1 MDKLYKRDGRRF
13 VQIEDHLGMF
23 YQEDRTFTKEKT
35 EKSIGL
41 CIISDFKK
49 DVVMELEDK
58 LCTYSKTDANN
69 IPYQIELLSAL
80 AFNKI
85 LKLSSYRDY
94 FCILFGGR
102 GAHCGWFFFN
112 SSYGSG
118 DASPYVG
125 GRRLLYRKVHRIK
138 K

>member
-1 MDKLYKRDGRRF
+1 MNKLYKRDGRRF

-23 YQEDRTFTKEKT
+23 YQEDGTFTKEKT
-35 EKSIGL
+35 EKSVGL

-58 LCTYSKTDANN
+58 RCTYDETDANN
-69 IPYQIELLSAL
+69 IPYQIEFLTAL

-85 LKLSSYRDY
+85 LKLLSCMDY
-94 FCILFGGR
+94 FCMLSR
-102 GAHCGWFFFN
+102 HNGAYCGWFGFRAYGD
-112 SSYGSG
+112 SSF
-118 DASPYVG
+118 AVPYIG
-125 GRRLLYRKVHRIK
+125 GRKLLYRKVHRIK